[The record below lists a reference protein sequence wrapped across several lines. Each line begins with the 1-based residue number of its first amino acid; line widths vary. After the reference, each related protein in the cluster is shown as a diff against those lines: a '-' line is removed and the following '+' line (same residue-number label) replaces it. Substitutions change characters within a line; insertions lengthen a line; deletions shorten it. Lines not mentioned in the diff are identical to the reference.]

1 MTVFHDRACFRCIST
16 QWLSATAAAQTT
28 RARAVTKHVS
38 ILIVLFQRTAAHV
51 TNIALDRQ
59 NRKCCIIYLVDVSP
73 VLAAVI
79 VEAEA
84 QTSDDNKKGLSA
96 AQISKKNPLAMIAVG
111 AVLTGLLACKSR
123 FSN

>member
-1 MTVFHDRACFRCIST
+1 MSHF
-16 QWLSATAAAQTT
+16 
-28 RARAVTKHVS
+28 
-38 ILIVLFQRTAAHV
+38 
-51 TNIALDRQ
+51 
-59 NRKCCIIYLVDVSP
+59 VDVSP

-111 AVLTGLLACKSR
+111 AVLTGLLACESLQFPCSAR
-123 FSN
+123 SHPFDPSIVVHNSTVSYSSYLEYEYYLRDFPNCV

>member
-1 MTVFHDRACFRCIST
+1 MSHF
-16 QWLSATAAAQTT
+16 
-28 RARAVTKHVS
+28 
-38 ILIVLFQRTAAHV
+38 
-51 TNIALDRQ
+51 
-59 NRKCCIIYLVDVSP
+59 VDVSP

-84 QTSDDNKKGLSA
+84 QTSDGGKKGLSA